1 MEQTKN
7 MTFVTYNT
15 VCCLQVVIV
24 ILLEKY
30 ASLGVAVLLPDMGV
44 VSEKMQILCPHTE
57 KSRRFLE
64 SQNISLRQRKLQC
77 KLIT

>member
-1 MEQTKN
+1 

-57 KSRRFLE
+57 KITAIPREPKIFLCV
-64 SQNISLRQRKLQC
+64 SANYSVN
-77 KLIT
+77 